1 MTRVLLF
8 GAGSIGGIYA
18 YILSR
23 AGVHVTAVCRSNY
36 AVVKEHGF
44 KIASPKFGSCTVKP
58 HAVNSVADAQGPW
71 NYIVVCSKAFPGD
84 RPSLADHLKS
94 AVGPETT
101 IALIQ
106 NGVGIESEVA
116 AAFPNN
122 PILSCVVYLPTEQIQ
137 PGVIEMREEDTLEIG
152 TFPAS
157 APDAHKKAAADFAS
171 VVKAG
176 GGTSVLYDDIQGRRW
191 HKLLINASWNPI
203 CAISRSTDVDFLRS
217 TPQSVDYVRSVIM
230 EIVSVARALGHTEI
244 DEAMAQKQLDRALGR
259 EKGITVSMLAD
270 ALEDRKMEVEAIVG
284 NTVRIAQSV
293 GVKTPL
299 LDVLYILLKALDDS
313 TARLRSA
320 ASKG

>member
-1 MTRVLLF
+1 MSRVLIF

-23 AGVHVTAVCRSNY
+23 AGAQVTAVCRSNFS
-36 AVVKEHGF
+36 VVKEHGF
-44 KIASPKFGSCTVKP
+44 KITSPKFGSCSVKP

-84 RPSLADHLKS
+84 KPSLADYLKP

-122 PILSCVVYLPTEQIQ
+122 PILSCVVYLPTSQTQ

-157 APDAHKKAAADFAS
+157 APDSHKKTAEDFAS
-171 VVKAG
+171 IVRAG
-176 GGTSVLYDDIQGRRW
+176 GGKSVLYDDIQGRRW

-217 TPQSVDYVRSVIM
+217 TPQSVGYVKSVIM
-230 EIVSVARALGHTEI
+230 EIVSIARALGHTEI

-270 ALEDRKMEVEAIVG
+270 ALEGRKMEVEAIVG
-284 NTVRIAQSV
+284 NAVRIAQSV
-293 GVKTPL
+293 GVQTPL

-313 TARLRSA
+313 TARSRV
-320 ASKG
+320 SKQ